1 MCKNAQPIQSKLP
14 LRYPPVDFSSPAM
27 VKPTWWNTQV
37 DKSPKNLS
45 KNRFPIGRIL
55 FNKIQVE
62 AYWTMQDQKLFR
74 TCKQTNEGFIAGW
87 GKKPVESEM
96 PWRIMTSVMPV
107 TNKTFWKE
115 LLPLQPNLFPYFKDL
130 LCLQISPKVHPQTP
144 LITNTSLQFT
154 RECGNFKSTILDDPA
169 WTKIMWTLVCNMNS
183 GQVEAVLLDQSWV
196 MAFLMFLSLILVDEQ
211 HQSSLIDKFTS
222 PHPCLDLK

>member
-62 AYWTMQDQKLFR
+62 AYWTMQDQK
-74 TCKQTNEGFIAGW
+74 
-87 GKKPVESEM
+87 
-96 PWRIMTSVMPV
+96 
-107 TNKTFWKE
+107 
-115 LLPLQPNLFPYFKDL
+115 
-130 LCLQISPKVHPQTP
+130 
-144 LITNTSLQFT
+144 
-154 RECGNFKSTILDDPA
+154 
-169 WTKIMWTLVCNMNS
+169 
-183 GQVEAVLLDQSWV
+183 
-196 MAFLMFLSLILVDEQ
+196 
-211 HQSSLIDKFTS
+211 
-222 PHPCLDLK
+222 